1 MTINILTI
9 ECAGV
14 AGISARSDSAGQ
26 AFTKVTLEDPNV
38 FELITSLV
46 AQVGYHEILDHIV
59 ASDIELYMKGE
70 GASKKGVTVTVDG
83 NESLFTGDELTS
95 PLHQAEAF
103 ISKLAKKKG
112 FEYKKDYLKSLL

>member
-1 MTINILTI
+1 MTIKILTV

-14 AGISARSDSAGQ
+14 AGISARNDAAGQ
-26 AFTKVTLEDPNV
+26 AFTKVTLENVQV

-46 AQVGYHEILDHIV
+46 AQLGYHEILDHIV

-70 GASKKGVTVTVDG
+70 GASKKGVTITVDG
-83 NESLFTGDELTS
+83 NESLFVGDALTS

-103 ISKLAKKKG
+103 IGELAKKEEL
-112 FEYKKDYLKSLL
+112 F